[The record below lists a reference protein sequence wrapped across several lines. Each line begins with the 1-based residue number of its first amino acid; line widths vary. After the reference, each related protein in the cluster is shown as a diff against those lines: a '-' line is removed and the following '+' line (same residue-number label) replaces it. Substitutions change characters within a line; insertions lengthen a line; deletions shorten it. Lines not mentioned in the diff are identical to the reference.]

1 MAKKHIKLFNTHYK
15 MFVLLLFMYII
26 RNIKRLLVL
35 SAIGYNTV
43 VERFEV
49 IQRSI
54 FPADKKKLRQHNQMK
69 QTNVQINPCVF
80 IALIDGS
87 A

>member
-1 MAKKHIKLFNTHYK
+1 

-35 SAIGYNTV
+35 FAIGYNTL